1 MVAGC
6 VRVRQL
12 SVPAEV
18 NPLSEMDFFHQN
30 DRGLLR
36 LPSVDSTNAEALRR
50 AAAGERGPLWILA
63 DVQTAGRGR
72 AGRSWVSEPG
82 NLHASLL
89 VTLAA
94 PAPKA
99 YQLSLVT
106 GVAVYDAIRNAMQPA
121 PAALR
126 LKWPND
132 LILASSKAGGILVES
147 VRGHLLIGVGVNVC
161 NEPPAGFSALGYI
174 GLQKVEFS
182 VLEGIEAGIGLACD
196 REASLPARY
205 ARLDC
210 LAKREVRVTRGDETL
225 DGTASGVDA
234 SGRLLLVQAG
244 RTIAIET
251 GSVRLRR
258 SDH

>member
-1 MVAGC
+1 MSRSKP
-6 VRVRQL
+6 VRWRLEQL
-12 SVPAEV
+12 DEV
-18 NPLSEMDFFHQN
+18 TSTQD
-30 DRGLLR
+30 LLR
-36 LPSVDSTNAEALRR
+36 ERLEQGRDVTGLVLRAR
-50 AAAGERGPLWILA
+50 SQ
-63 DVQTAGRGR
+63 VAGRGR
-72 AGRSWVSEPG
+72 GSRDWLSPAGGSWQSVGIGPGQFEPNPAIALWIAVG
-82 NLHASLL
+82 IAEALNLAG
-89 VTLAA
+89 A
-94 PAPKA
+94 
-99 YQLSLVT
+99 
-106 GVAVYDAIRNAMQPA
+106 GVG
-121 PAALR
+121 